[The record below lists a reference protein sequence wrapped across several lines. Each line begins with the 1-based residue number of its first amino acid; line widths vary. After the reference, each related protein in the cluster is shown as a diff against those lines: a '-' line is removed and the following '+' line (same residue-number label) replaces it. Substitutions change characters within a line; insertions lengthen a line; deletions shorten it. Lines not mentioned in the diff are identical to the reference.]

1 MKYRKAT
8 SIDIKEICALVKD
21 AICEMEKNGIHQWDD
36 VYPTQEEFLADIE
49 AQSLWVGL
57 EGSQIAV
64 IYALNKWQDPEYFKA
79 AWTYRG
85 EAICVIHRLCVNPK
99 FQRQGVAKNA
109 LAHIEDQLRQNG
121 VKSIRLDAF
130 SQNPFALRL
139 YQKAGYEQRGEADW
153 RMGHFLLMEKNL

>member
-8 SIDIKEICALVKD
+8 ALDIKRICALVQD
-21 AICEMEKNGIHQWDD
+21 AIAEMEKNGIHQWDE
-36 VYPTQEEFLADIE
+36 VYPTREEFLADIE

-85 EAICVIHRLCVNPK
+85 EAICVLHRLCVNPK

-109 LAHIEDQLRQNG
+109 LAHIEDELKKSG

-130 SQNPFALRL
+130 SQNPYALRL
-139 YQKAGYEQRGEADW
+139 YQKAGYAQRGEADW
-153 RMGHFLLMEKNL
+153 RMGRFLLMEKVL